1 MTRNARLEATRPI
14 TRGEFLKHSL
24 LVLIVGASCLVRPG
38 RNVRTAHSAESPKP
52 PLTEENLNQFI
63 AVIRKGL
70 PPDSEALKTQ
80 ATRDWRALLR
90 EQFTLTPIQKK
101 ALEGLPRETV
111 DQVQEA
117 IREAIH
123 ANMAFIVRAAA
134 ADGAAPAMEQSSGGT
149 SSPTRSEEAR
159 VAAWTKPNAVLCT
172 RRNET
177 YECAVKAGLGC

>member
-1 MTRNARLEATRPI
+1 MTRNARPEATRLI
-14 TRGEFLKHSL
+14 TRSEFLQHSL

-38 RNVRTAHSAESPKP
+38 RNVRTAQSAESSKP

-80 ATRDWRALLR
+80 ASRDWRAILR
-90 EQFTLTPIQKK
+90 AQFTLTSIQKK
-101 ALEGLPRETV
+101 ALEDMPRETV

-123 ANMAFIVRAAA
+123 ANMVFIVRAVA
-134 ADGAAPAMEQSSGGT
+134 ADEAAPAMEQSSGGT
-149 SSPTRSEEAR
+149 SSPPRSEDAR
-159 VAAWTKPNAVLCT
+159 VAAWTRPNAVLCT